1 MTQTPTTDHLGVA
14 FAPEHVGPGRADRRL
29 VRRSAL
35 GDWNPEHRGHDPLQ
49 TILAQEDV
57 RLAGLLPLRHGRM
70 ASSPWAY
77 YRGAAAVMAADLAST
92 PHTDIMVQLCGDA
105 HVLNFGLWN
114 TPERTLAFD
123 LRDFDETLPGPF
135 EWDLK
140 RFLASLPVLA
150 RGNGLTDEQAT
161 VAVRAGYREYRRWV
175 REYASQTILQVWS
188 DTVDSA
194 SLTKF
199 LTGAEDSGMDQLI
212 EKEARKRSSLGA
224 AKKLVQVYD
233 GRRRISEDP
242 PYRRHDLQEFE
253 GTLQEAIDNYLHSV
267 PAQLASLLSR
277 FDIVDVVQQVVGVGS
292 VGMRI
297 GLLLAEERATGDP
310 LFFQLKQ
317 ATASVYEQYLEP
329 ARQDNH
335 GARVVQGQ
343 RLIQSAG
350 DMFLGWTSVQGTDHA
365 TDFYVRQ
372 FRDGKVI
379 PRGDSVAP
387 YLSQFAGACG
397 RVLARAHARSGDAA
411 AIADYLGK
419 NDTAEEALVR
429 FALAYADQTEADH
442 AQLAAAAANGT
453 ISSVPGWPGK
463 S

>member
-1 MTQTPTTDHLGVA
+1 MTQASEHDHLGVA
-14 FAPEHVGPGRADRRL
+14 FAPEHVGRGRADRRL
-29 VRRSAL
+29 VKRRTL
-35 GDWNPEHRGHDPLQ
+35 GDWDPGRRGHDPLQ

-57 RLAGLLPLRHGRM
+57 RLPGLLPLRHGRM
-70 ASSPWAY
+70 ASSAWAY

-92 PHTDIMVQLCGDA
+92 PHTDIIVQLCGDA

-150 RGNGLTDEQAT
+150 RGNGLSDAEA
-161 VAVRAGYREYRRWV
+161 VAAVRAGYLAYRHWIRQ
-175 REYASQTILQVWS
+175 YARSTILEVWS
-188 DTVDSA
+188 DTIA
-194 SLTKF
+194 ATSLAQF
-199 LTGAEDSGMDQLI
+199 LTGDEDTRLDRVLDKQ
-212 EKEARKRSSLGA
+212 ARKRSSRGA
-224 AKKLVQVYD
+224 WKKMTIVKD

-242 PYRRHDLQEFE
+242 PYRRHDLKEFA
-253 GTLQEAIDNYLHSV
+253 GVLQEAIDNYLHSV
-267 PAQLASLLSR
+267 PPRLASLLSR
-277 FDIVDVVQQVVGVGS
+277 FDIVDVAQQVVGVGS

-310 LFFQLKQ
+310 LFFQIKQ
-317 ATASVYEQYLEP
+317 ATASVYEPFLEP
-329 ARQDNH
+329 AKQTNH
-335 GARVVQGQ
+335 GARVVDGQ

-350 DMFLGWTSVQGTDHA
+350 DMFLGWTSVNVHGADCS

-379 PRGDSVAP
+379 PKGDVVAP
-387 YLSQFAGACG
+387 VLSQFASACG

-411 AIADYLGK
+411 AIADYLGRS
-419 NDTAEEALVR
+419 DTAEEALVR
-429 FALAYADQTEADH
+429 FALAYADQTERDH
-442 AQLAAAAANGT
+442 AQLAAAAADGT
-453 ISSVPGWPGK
+453 ISFAPGWP
-463 S
+463 

>member
-1 MTQTPTTDHLGVA
+1 MTQAAPHDHLGVA

-29 VRRSAL
+29 VGRKAL
-35 GDWNPEHRGHDPLQ
+35 GHWDPATRGHDPLQ
-49 TILAQEDV
+49 TILGQENV
-57 RLAGLLPLRHGRM
+57 RLPGLLPLRHGRM

-92 PHTDIMVQLCGDA
+92 PHTEIMVQLCGDA

-140 RFLASLPVLA
+140 RFLASVPVLA
-150 RGNGLTDEQAT
+150 RENGVSQELAVQ
-161 VAVRAGYREYRRWV
+161 AVRSGYREYRGWMR
-175 REYASQTILQVWS
+175 RYATSTILQVWS
-188 DTVDSA
+188 DTVDAA
-194 SLTKF
+194 SLVHF
-199 LTGAEDSGMDQLI
+199 LSGAEDSGLDQLI
-212 EKEARKRSSLGA
+212 EKQARKRTSRGA
-224 AKKLVQVYD
+224 ARKLVMVSD

-242 PYRRHDLQEFE
+242 PYRSHDLRQFA

-267 PAQLASLLSR
+267 PAQLSSLLSR

-297 GLLLAEERATGDP
+297 GLMLAEERASGDP
-310 LFFQLKQ
+310 LFFQIKE
-317 ATASVYEQYLEP
+317 ATASVYEPFLAP

-350 DMFLGWTSVQGTDHA
+350 DMFLGWTSVGVGDDR

-379 PRGDSVAP
+379 PRGDVIAP
-387 YLSQFAGACG
+387 YLGQFAGACG

-411 AIADYLGK
+411 AIADYLGT
-419 NDTAEEALVR
+419 NDKAEEALVR
-429 FALAYADQTEADH
+429 FALAYADQTERDH
-442 AQLAAAAANGT
+442 AQLAAAAADGT
-453 ISSVPGWPGK
+453 ISSTEGWPGK

>member
-1 MTQTPTTDHLGVA
+1 MTDAVHNHLGVA

-29 VRRSAL
+29 VRRSEL
-35 GDWNPEHRGHDPLQ
+35 GAWNPATRGHDPLQ
-49 TILAQEDV
+49 TILAQEDT
-57 RLAGLLPLRHGRM
+57 RLPGLLALRHGRM

-77 YRGAAAVMAADLAST
+77 YRGAAAVMAADLASST
-92 PHTDIMVQLCGDA
+92 HTDITVQLCGDA

-140 RFLASLPVLA
+140 RFLASIPVLA
-150 RGNGLTDEQAT
+150 RGNGVSDDMAVE
-161 VAVRAGYREYRRWV
+161 AVRSGYREYRGWMR
-175 REYASQTILQVWS
+175 RYASSTILQVWS
-188 DTVDSA
+188 DTVDAA
-194 SLTKF
+194 SLVHF
-199 LTGAEDSGMDQLI
+199 LSGAEDSGLDQLI
-212 EKEARKRSSLGA
+212 EKQARKRTSQGA
-224 AKKLVQVYD
+224 AKKLVMVTD

-242 PYRRHDLQEFE
+242 PYRSHDLRQFA
-253 GTLQEAIDNYLHSV
+253 GTLQEAITNYLQSV
-267 PAQLASLLSR
+267 PAHLASLLSR

-297 GLLLAEERATGDP
+297 GLMLAEERTTGDP

-317 ATASVYEQYLEP
+317 ATASVYEPFLAP

-350 DMFLGWTSVQGTDHA
+350 DMFLGWTSVADGDRRV
-365 TDFYVRQ
+365 DFYVRQ

-379 PRGDSVAP
+379 PRGDVIAP

-411 AIADYLGK
+411 AIVDYLGK
-419 NDTAEEALVR
+419 NDTAQESLVR
-429 FALAYADQTEADH
+429 FALAYADQTERDH
-442 AQLAAAAANGT
+442 AQLAAAAADGT
-453 ISSVPGWPGK
+453 IAATAGWPGK

>member
-1 MTQTPTTDHLGVA
+1 MTDAVHNHLGVA

-29 VRRSAL
+29 VRRSEL
-35 GDWNPEHRGHDPLQ
+35 GDWNPATRGHDPLQ
-49 TILAQEDV
+49 TILAQEDT
-57 RLAGLLPLRHGRM
+57 RLPGLLALRHGRM

-77 YRGAAAVMAADLAST
+77 YRGAAAVMAADLASST
-92 PHTDIMVQLCGDA
+92 HTDITVQLCGDA

-140 RFLASLPVLA
+140 RFLASIPVLA
-150 RGNGLTDEQAT
+150 RGNGVSDDMAVE
-161 VAVRAGYREYRRWV
+161 AVRSGYREYRGWMR
-175 REYASQTILQVWS
+175 RYASSTILQVWS
-188 DTVDSA
+188 DTVDAA
-194 SLTKF
+194 SLVHF
-199 LTGAEDSGMDQLI
+199 LSGAEDSGLDQLI
-212 EKEARKRSSLGA
+212 EKQARKRTSQGA
-224 AKKLVQVYD
+224 AKKLVMVTD

-242 PYRRHDLQEFE
+242 PYRSHDLRQFA
-253 GTLQEAIDNYLHSV
+253 GTLQEAITNYLQSV
-267 PAQLASLLSR
+267 PAHLASLLSR

-297 GLLLAEERATGDP
+297 GLMLAEERTTGDP

-317 ATASVYEQYLEP
+317 ATASVYEPFLAP

-350 DMFLGWTSVQGTDHA
+350 DMFLGWTSVADGDRRV
-365 TDFYVRQ
+365 DFYVRQ

-379 PRGDSVAP
+379 PRGDVIAP

-411 AIADYLGK
+411 AIVDYLGK
-419 NDTAEEALVR
+419 NDTAQESLVR
-429 FALAYADQTEADH
+429 FALAYADQTERDH
-442 AQLAAAAANGT
+442 AQLSAAAADGT
-453 ISSVPGWPGK
+453 IAATAGWPGK